1 MSTLEMQYSND
12 RAAYTNDA
20 NHYNGRNGYHQTT
33 GTQYSNGRPQWQY
46 NYSNDK
52 YTYYKGDK

>member
-1 MSTLEMQYSND
+1 MSNLEMQYSNE
-12 RAAYTNDA
+12 RAAYINEA

-33 GTQYSNGRPQWQY
+33 GNQYSNGSPVWNY